1 MNTNESERWFST
13 GFVHSD
19 ASKVDKEKGVIYGAK
34 VIQVGE
40 AKGHRIFVD
49 GEFLDSVV
57 QLGNMP
63 KQGVKARFG
72 HPNMCNTAL
81 GTFLGR
87 WKGFYRDGD
96 EVRANLFLSN
106 TAKETPGGDLHSYVL
121 SLADSEADAFGVS
134 IAFSR
139 DKELEKAAGM
149 HEDLQIARMKAFMAS
164 DLVDEPAA
172 TSGGLFSAFANLSI
186 AGQITEFLDL
196 NPEIWN
202 AFEQNP
208 DILKALSE
216 HGAKMDEFVNR
227 YRMYRQQNGGQNMSE
242 VEKGAD
248 APVEEVV
255 PVQAKAPE
263 KPAVETAP
271 EELSTPEVPVVETSE
286 PVEQLSRDEFKKIV
300 DEFGAEIAAQTVLN
314 GGSYTDALSA
324 SHAALKAENEELR
337 VKVAEFEKN
346 KGAVPAKV
354 VPAKQK
360 ASLFK
365 VK

>member
-1 MNTNESERWFST
+1 
-13 GFVHSD
+13 
-19 ASKVDKEKGVIYGAK
+19 
-34 VIQVGE
+34 
-40 AKGHRIFVD
+40 
-49 GEFLDSVV
+49 
-57 QLGNMP
+57 
-63 KQGVKARFG
+63 
-72 HPNMCNTAL
+72 
-81 GTFLGR
+81 
-87 WKGFYRDGD
+87 
-96 EVRANLFLSN
+96 
-106 TAKETPGGDLHSYVL
+106 
-121 SLADSEADAFGVS
+121 
-134 IAFSR
+134 
-139 DKELEKAAGM
+139 
-149 HEDLQIARMKAFMAS
+149 
-164 DLVDEPAA
+164 
-172 TSGGLFSAFANLSI
+172 
-186 AGQITEFLDL
+186 
-196 NPEIWN
+196 
-202 AFEQNP
+202 
-208 DILKALSE
+208 
-216 HGAKMDEFVNR
+216 
-227 YRMYRQQNGGQNMSE
+227 MSE